1 MQPRD
6 MHTSFV
12 NSMWTRDA
20 VKVLPPILL
29 CWPMTSVVDVVSMA
43 VEIEPSCQYSITFCG
58 HMTDGTRGAV

>member
-6 MHTSFV
+6 MRTSFV

-20 VKVLPPILL
+20 VKVLSPILL

-43 VEIEPSCQYSITFCG
+43 VDIEASCQCSITFCG